1 MLYSED
7 MTGHAII
14 GEAAVNLAVR
24 EEEISVDALLTEL
37 NIMLKAEKTSSRSR
51 RISDAISWLRDF
63 RTVGSRGGAGKKWM
77 LSDADSHSAGG
88 ESTIRLQADDED
100 EMR

>member
-1 MLYSED
+1 
-7 MTGHAII
+7 MTGHAVI

-37 NIMLKAEKTSSRSR
+37 NIMFKAEKISSRSR

-63 RTVGSRGGAGKKWM
+63 RTIGVRRGANAKWM
-77 LSDADSHSAGG
+77 LSDADIHNAGG
-88 ESTIRLQADDED
+88 EAIIRLQFDDED
-100 EMR
+100 KMR

>member
-7 MTGHAII
+7 MTGHAVI

-37 NIMLKAEKTSSRSR
+37 NIMLKAEKITSRSR
-51 RISDAISWLRDF
+51 RISDAINWLRDF
-63 RTVGSRGGAGKKWM
+63 RTAGTRGSDNKEWM
-77 LSDADSHSAGG
+77 LLDADSHSAGG
-88 ESTIRLQADDED
+88 EAPIRLQADDED

>member
-7 MTGHAII
+7 MTGHAVI

-37 NIMLKAEKTSSRSR
+37 NIMLKAEKISSRSR
-51 RISDAISWLRDF
+51 RISDAIIWLRDF
-63 RTVGSRGGAGKKWM
+63 RTVGARGSDNKEWM
-77 LSDADSHSAGG
+77 LPNVDSHSAGG
-88 ESTIRLQADDED
+88 EATIRLQADDED

>member
-1 MLYSED
+1 LYSED

-37 NIMLKAEKTSSRSR
+37 NIMLKAEKISSRSR
-51 RISDAISWLRDF
+51 RISDAIIWLRDF
-63 RTVGSRGGAGKKWM
+63 RTVGARGSDNKEWM
-77 LSDADSHSAGG
+77 LPNVDSHSAGG
-88 ESTIRLQADDED
+88 EATIRLQADDED

>member
-7 MTGHAII
+7 MTGHAVI

-37 NIMLKAEKTSSRSR
+37 DIMLKAEKISSRSR

-63 RTVGSRGGAGKKWM
+63 RTVGARGSDNKEWM
-77 LSDADSHSAGG
+77 LPNVDSHSAGG
-88 ESTIRLQADDED
+88 EATIRLQADDED

>member
-7 MTGHAII
+7 MTGHAVI

-37 NIMLKAEKTSSRSR
+37 NIMLKAEKISSRSR

-63 RTVGSRGGAGKKWM
+63 RTVGARGSDNKEWM
-77 LSDADSHSAGG
+77 LPNVDSQSAGG
-88 ESTIRLQADDED
+88 EATIRLQADDED

>member
-1 MLYSED
+1 

-37 NIMLKAEKTSSRSR
+37 NIMLKAEKISSRSR

-63 RTVGSRGGAGKKWM
+63 RTVGARGSDNKEWM
-77 LSDADSHSAGG
+77 LPNVDSHSAGG
-88 ESTIRLQADDED
+88 EATIRLQADDED

>member
-7 MTGHAII
+7 MTGHAVI

-37 NIMLKAEKTSSRSR
+37 DIMLKAEKTSSRSR

-63 RTVGSRGGAGKKWM
+63 RTVGARGSDNKEWM
-77 LSDADSHSAGG
+77 LPNVDSHSAGG
-88 ESTIRLQADDED
+88 EATIRLQADDED